1 MYDVAVIGAGVVGAL
16 AARELTRYQL
26 RVLLLEKADDVAMGA
41 SKANSAIVHAG
52 FDCVPGTR
60 MAEMNVK
67 GNAMMAQVAK
77 ELSVPFKQN
86 GSMVAA
92 FGEADE
98 AVLRDL
104 KDRGEKNGVPGL
116 AIVSGDEARALEPK
130 LSPDVTAALVAPT
143 GGIVCPYELT
153 IAAAGNAMDNG
164 ATLLCNFAVT
174 GASFSDGHWTLS
186 AADGRT
192 AEARYIVN
200 AAGMGSDIIAGML
213 GDFYTLRARR
223 GEYLLLDREQG
234 DTVSHTIFQCPSAA
248 GKGVLVTP
256 TVDGNLLLGPTSV
269 YQDDREDRSTTAEGL
284 AEVARLAAKS
294 VPTVNTRAV
303 ITSFTGLRAARPEH
317 DFVIAPS
324 AHSPQA
330 VELVGIESPGLSSA
344 PAIAEE
350 AVRLLGEMGLALTEN
365 PAFDPHREGIPKFR
379 EMDAEGRRKLIEQ
392 DPLFGHIIC
401 RCETVTEGEIV
412 RALHQNPPAHDLDGV
427 KRRTRTGMGRCSGG
441 FCTPQAVEIIA
452 RELGIGPAEVTKC
465 GGESYLLMG
474 ETKAD

>member
-1 MYDVAVIGAGVVGAL
+1 MSPEGWFLMYDVAVIGAGVVGAL

-192 AEARYIVN
+192 AEARYIVT
-200 AAGMGSDIIAGML
+200 AAGMGSDIIPPVKVDGV
-213 GDFYTLRARR
+213 
-223 GEYLLLDREQG
+223 
-234 DTVSHTIFQCPSAA
+234 TVSSTRIRALVSEGDMA
-248 GKGVLVTP
+248 G
-256 TVDGNLLLGPTSV
+256 
-269 YQDDREDRSTTAEGL
+269 AE
-284 AEVARLAAKS
+284 
-294 VPTVNTRAV
+294 
-303 ITSFTGLRAARPEH
+303 
-317 DFVIAPS
+317 
-324 AHSPQA
+324 
-330 VELVGIESPGLSSA
+330 
-344 PAIAEE
+344 
-350 AVRLLGEMGLALTEN
+350 RLLGH
-365 PAFDPHREGIPKFR
+365 PHELSDIVRSGYKL
-379 EMDAEGRRKLIEQ
+379 GRRMGTPTINM
-392 DPLFGHIIC
+392 HIPEHVIVP
-401 RCETVTEGEIV
+401 RYGVYATRVFFDGEEHTAVTNVGV
-412 RALHQNPPAHDLDGV
+412 RPTFANGNTASV
-427 KRRTRTGMGRCSGG
+427 
-441 FCTPQAVEIIA
+441 
-452 RELGIGPAEVTKC
+452 
-465 GGESYLLMG
+465 ESYILDYSGNLYG
-474 ETKAD
+474 KRVRVEFYTFIRPERRFDCPEALRAQILTDECAVREYFKSR